1 MELDNLPD
9 DALTDEEIDRIVAQ
23 LRDTLKVDEEADE
36 QAARDFAERTS
47 SKQSIVTCGA
57 RELHQSVH
65 TRHIEGA
72 DSPKTP
78 EGARRRE
85 RRERRES
92 QRRRSRSTTLRDDE
106 EDVERS
112 PSSES
117 NDASDVV
124 SDSGEYVESTLSNE
138 SPCMGCET
146 LELTRPSAVLSSD
159 AVTVPSPVFGA
170 ETVPSP
176 VIEPQ
181 PASPDCAQPVA
192 AVAAG
197 CTVPP
202 PVDPQLK
209 VDDVPTTP
217 VKPFFR
223 ASAATEQSKTTLTS
237 EIEKRKG
244 IIQALHVASDI
255 ENVEEMTENDI
266 SLMRI
271 TFSNAASLFGPT
283 EQESLL
289 REYDV
294 AVEARVWND
303 VTSKIADLR
312 AMLCTN
318 VEALE
323 EALAN
328 GPAMITTCQINYLR
342 MLKYDENKSGNKKL
356 KDMTLAE
363 ARREITALK
372 AALDLK
378 KTANWG

>member
-1 MELDNLPD
+1 MQKSKARSPRREKPALALKKTQRNRVEGT
-9 DALTDEEIDRIVAQ
+9 DA
-23 LRDTLKVDEEADE
+23 
-36 QAARDFAERTS
+36 
-47 SKQSIVTCGA
+47 
-57 RELHQSVH
+57 
-65 TRHIEGA
+65 
-72 DSPKTP
+72 PKTP

-92 QRRRSRSTTLRDDE
+92 RRRRSRSTTLRDDE

-117 NDASDVV
+117 NGASDVG
-124 SDSGEYVESTLSNE
+124 SDSGGYVKPALSNE
-138 SPCMGCET
+138 SPRVDCDE
-146 LELTRPSAVLSSD
+146 LELTRPHDALNSD
-159 AVTVPSPVFGA
+159 AVTVPP
-170 ETVPSP
+170 P
-176 VIEPQ
+176 VIGPP

-197 CTVPP
+197 CAAPP
-202 PVDPQLK
+202 PVDPQLR
-209 VDDVPTTP
+209 VDDSPTAP

-223 ASAATEQSKTTLTS
+223 ASAATEQSKTTLAS
-237 EIEKRKG
+237 EIDKRKG
-244 IIQALHVASDI
+244 IAQALNVAFAFDNI
-255 ENVEEMTENDI
+255 EEITQNDV

-289 REYDV
+289 REYDL
-294 AVEARVWND
+294 AVEAGVWND
-303 VTSKIADLR
+303 VTSKVADLH

-323 EALAN
+323 EALAS
-328 GPAMITTCQINYLR
+328 GPAMITTSQINYLR